1 MEQRYLQ
8 SLKGQLQTK
17 RYTWVTCEFKT
28 NWVEIWIVEL
38 LANSKNNLGARYLS
52 QELLANS
59 NSSYYYLSVSDP
71 QGLSLR
77 SETKFWSAIAAQPI
91 LIPLDPCHALL
102 TACKTGS

>member
-28 NWVEIWIVEL
+28 NWVEIWIV
-38 LANSKNNLGARYLS
+38 
-52 QELLANS
+52 ELLANS